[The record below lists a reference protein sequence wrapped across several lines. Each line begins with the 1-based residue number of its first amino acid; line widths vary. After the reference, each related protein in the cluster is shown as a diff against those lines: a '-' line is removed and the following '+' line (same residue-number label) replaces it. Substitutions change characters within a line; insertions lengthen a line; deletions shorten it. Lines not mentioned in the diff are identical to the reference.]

1 MRDRPLLVVAARLGE
16 DVIDGFLD
24 ELKNSDAA
32 FWSSSSDKSAEENVR
47 ETFFDLIS
55 RFAPTGGTPIPPPPA
70 STAGLPPFE
79 SANAKTGRRTA
90 CMCGQHAA
98 RPQMSA
104 FAEQRFTADPARR
117 MSRRAARSS
126 STFFLPRQTEP
137 KVLL

>member
-1 MRDRPLLVVAARLGE
+1 MRDCPLLVVVGRLGE

-55 RFAPTGGTPIPPPPA
+55 RFGPAGRTPIAPPSA
-70 STAGLPPFE
+70 SKAGFPSCE
-79 SANAKTGRRTA
+79 SVDAKAGRRIA

-98 RPQMSA
+98 RPQMSV
-104 FAEQRFTADPARR
+104 FDERSFTADPARR
-117 MSRRAARSS
+117 MSHRRAKSS
-126 STFFLPRQTEP
+126 STFFLPHQTEP
-137 KVLL
+137 EVLP